1 MPQVPSV
8 GTDETVYSECLAQGS
23 CILRAQSSAGP
34 GINRPGQRLEEGEGT
49 ASQGPRCQS
58 QQRGEE
64 ASEEQLLGRRESI
77 HGWQEP
83 PHCREKREAG
93 SEVSLDGD
101 GRRPPAPRCAGPR
114 ERVASA

>member
-49 ASQGPRCQS
+49 ASQGITLTVAAEGRGGPWGAAAGKARARPRVA
-58 QQRGEE
+58 G
-64 ASEEQLLGRRESI
+64 ASPLPRE
-77 HGWQEP
+77 
-83 PHCREKREAG
+83 REAG
-93 SEVSLDGD
+93 SEASPDGD
-101 GRRPPAPRCAGPR
+101 GRHLPSPRCAGPR